1 MNMATLGLKDR
12 KLGGLVKLAGVAL
25 SGAVLLGGSA
35 FAQVE
40 LDISV
45 DAPDTYPAAGGTV
58 AFTFTVERL
67 DVNADPDSDVTAV
80 GAEIVLPAGWKLER
94 DIDSTCDATI
104 TDNQTAG
111 VNSTIQVKGADNVTP
126 IGAPPNEVCPP
137 IPATGDTLEVFW
149 IPEGG
154 GGDTPLPVDFPLEVS
169 LTVTVPAST
178 EGTQN
183 IGATV
188 KYRVLEGG
196 EETGTGGDTI
206 DQDQII
212 GCTTSLGDAD
222 GNATVD
228 VDDVQALFDFIIQ
241 VRPTIEEECSD
252 FCADTFVDVS
262 DVQGIFNSII
272 QLPNPCAG

>member
-45 DAPDTYPAAGGTV
+45 DAPDTYPAEGGTV
-58 AFTFTVERL
+58 AFTFTVERT

-80 GAEIVLPAGWKLER
+80 GAEIVLPTGWKLER

-104 TDNQTAG
+104 SDNQTVG

-154 GGDTPLPVDFPLEVS
+154 GGDTPLPVAFPLEVS
-169 LTVTVPAST
+169 LTVTVPSST
-178 EGTQN
+178 TGTQN

-206 DQDQII
+206 DESVVV
-212 GCTTSLGDAD
+212 GCTNPGDGD

-228 VDDVQALFDFIIQ
+228 VDDVQAIFDFIIA
-241 VRPTIEEECSD
+241 VRPDIDDDCAD
-252 FCADTFVDVS
+252 FCDDSVVDVS